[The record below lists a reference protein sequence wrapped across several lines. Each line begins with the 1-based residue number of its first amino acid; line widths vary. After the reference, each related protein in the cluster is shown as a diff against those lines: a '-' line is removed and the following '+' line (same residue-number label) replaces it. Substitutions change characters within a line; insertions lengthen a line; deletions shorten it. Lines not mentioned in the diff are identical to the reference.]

1 MFDLSDIPSHLIRD
15 INDPVRCEY
24 MVGELGSRRR
34 KKLIPAD
41 QLVASSVLLPLFE
54 KKGQTHILFIRRSDT
69 VSHHK
74 GEISFPGGR
83 MERSDSSL
91 IDTALRETHEE
102 IGLSRE
108 RVRIIAEL
116 DDYVTPYNFHITP
129 FAGFV
134 DLPDVLVPDPSE
146 VAEIICVPLVFF
158 LNRQN
163 YSAGFRLYNKKVY
176 HLHFFR
182 YGKHT
187 IWGITGYI
195 MHEFVLSLIRCF
207 SE

>member
-1 MFDLSDIPSHLIRD
+1 MFDPSDISSSLISV
-15 INDPVRCEY
+15 INDPVRCEHLL
-24 MVGELGSRRR
+24 GEFGSRRR
-34 KKLIPAD
+34 KKSIPAD

-54 KKGQTHILFIRRSDT
+54 KNGQTHILFIRRSDT

-91 IDTALRETHEE
+91 TDTALRETQEE

-134 DLPDVLVPDPSE
+134 NMPDVLIPDHRE
-146 VAEIICVPLVFF
+146 VAEIIDVPLVFF

-163 YSAGFRLYNKKVY
+163 YSAGYRLYNKTVY

-182 YGKHT
+182 YGQHT

-195 MHEFVLSLIRCF
+195 MHEFMLSLIRGI

>member
-1 MFDLSDIPSHLIRD
+1 MS
-15 INDPVRCEY
+15 
-24 MVGELGSRRR
+24 
-34 KKLIPAD
+34 
-41 QLVASSVLLPLFE
+41 SSVLLPLFA
-54 KKGQTHILFIRRSDT
+54 KNGQTHILFIRRSDT

-83 MERSDSSL
+83 MERYDPTL
-91 IDTALRETHEE
+91 QDTALRETYEE

-134 DLPDVLVPDPSE
+134 DLPDVLAPDPGE
-146 VAEIICVPLVFF
+146 VAEIIYVPLIFF

-163 YSAGFRLYNKKVY
+163 YSAGFRLYNKTVY
-176 HLHFFR
+176 RLHFFR
-182 YGKHT
+182 YGHHT

-195 MHEFVLSLIRCF
+195 MHEFMHSLIRCF